1 MVAPRLRSAAEHRAA
16 AVQLVKVV
24 QQLRVELEE
33 PVRRPLRHALLVE
46 VGARGPA
53 RDRLEARRGVL
64 ARVDRPDGGVL
75 GGGGGVRV
83 VGAADVA
90 RHLRLVLHN
99 LAAEVAAVV
108 VAGHDRQVLRP
119 VVLVPRRAQVLV
131 GREDVRV
138 GGVVVG
144 RAVGVGADD
153 VGRAVREAGRGG
165 VLEGGGADVGG
176 AERRGGLLAARLH
189 VVVAPRARPHLLLR
203 RGGGELAPLPAV
215 LLGERRA
222 VVEGVEAVG
231 RRGVEV
237 VEARRR
243 VGGAGGDSGARVG
256 VLEAG
261 GDALVHVRAPP
272 GGEVAPL
279 AAGLLILD
287 LRAVVEGV
295 EVVGRLGVEVV
306 EARRRVGGAG
316 GDSGARVGVLEA
328 GGDALVHV
336 RLPARKVGSRG
347 GAGRGGRGGRGGG
360 GGRSVGGGCR
370 ARGGG

>member
-176 AERRGGLLAARLH
+176 AERRGGLLAARLR

-261 GDALVHVRAPP
+261 GDALVHVR
-272 GGEVAPL
+272 
-279 AAGLLILD
+279 
-287 LRAVVEGV
+287 
-295 EVVGRLGVEVV
+295 
-306 EARRRVGGAG
+306 
-316 GDSGARVGVLEA
+316 
-328 GGDALVHV
+328 
-336 RLPARKVGSRG
+336 LPARKVGSRG

-360 GGRSVGGGCR
+360 GGRG
-370 ARGGG
+370 ARGGGRAERRGERVDDRDDAGGEGVGRGDDRRGDGRGDVGPDGGGRRGGGGR